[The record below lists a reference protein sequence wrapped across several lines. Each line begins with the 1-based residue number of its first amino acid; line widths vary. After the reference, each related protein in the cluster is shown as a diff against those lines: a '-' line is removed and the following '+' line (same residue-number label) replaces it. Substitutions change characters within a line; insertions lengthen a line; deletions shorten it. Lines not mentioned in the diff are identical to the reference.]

1 MIVGRAHTE
10 RYGKIL
16 GSDDGSAVV
25 RDGRA
30 PCVVAFHGFTGTT
43 TEIRPMLDV
52 LVERGFAVHAP
63 LLTGHGSHPGKLQ
76 DVTFDQLVAE
86 METELDAARAKHGD
100 VVLAGFSL
108 GSLVAI
114 ELAARRPAGLL
125 GLVLLG
131 NALTLVP
138 PVSAALGFVDR
149 RGWKLPDWYLLKLWS
164 ADLKDPAQRKRIAHY
179 DRDPLRAALEVY
191 RAGAR
196 VRPRLGLVACPTL
209 ILHGARDR
217 VCPPTNV
224 ALVAAALGTREVR
237 TRIYAK
243 SGHLVA
249 ADHDRADVADAVAS
263 FVASVASR
271 SAAAAQPPVEP

>member
-1 MIVGRAHTE
+1 MIVGRAHTT
-10 RYGKIL
+10 RHGKIL
-16 GSDDGSAVV
+16 GSDGGSPVL
-25 RDGRA
+25 REGKA

-52 LVERGFAVHAP
+52 LVEKGFAVHAP
-63 LLTGHGSHPGKLQ
+63 LLTGHGTHPGELQ
-76 DVTFDQLVAE
+76 DVTFEHLADE
-86 METELDAARAKHGD
+86 MEKELQIAQAKHGH
-100 VVLAGFSL
+100 VILAGFSL
-108 GSLVAI
+108 GSLVAM

-131 NALTLVP
+131 NALTLSP
-138 PVSAALGFVDR
+138 AVSAPLAFVDR

-164 ADLKDPAQRKRIAHY
+164 ADVTDPAQKKRIAHY

-191 RAGAR
+191 RAGNH
-196 VRPRLGLVACPTL
+196 VRPRLGLIECPTL

-217 VCPPTNV
+217 VCPPSNV

-243 SGHLVA
+243 SAHLVA
-249 ADHDRADVADAVAS
+249 ADEDRADVADAVAN
-263 FVASVASR
+263 FVDSLAPS
-271 SAAAAQPPVEP
+271 PVI